1 MTMRS
6 LVIRLVASM
15 LIAGAAVVPVQV
27 AAGGQSFASAL
38 QLAADQREAA
48 YRGMTFQ
55 PADWQVGTVV
65 SRTPLGVVTAA
76 YGNLG
81 ADSYY
86 QLQIWQGVSS
96 RVVNDLLTRWDIL
109 RIDTAGNVTDAWI
122 GYDRAIPNYFQQPSQ
137 LVYRTADDAERY
149 PWADIPTDKEAKA
162 AKIQPVPNDGMF
174 DAYGIMPQDGSVEL
188 SSQQRKIAPLLAL
201 PAQLPATAPER
212 SAVAS
217 APEPAADTGPVPA
230 DIADHW
236 AKDVIVDLMKRGI
249 VRGYDDGTI
258 RPDRQLSR
266 AEFTAMLVRS
276 LQLAP
281 IGDGGADDLGDIAGH
296 WAAPEISLAAE
307 ARLVQADMLPFQ
319 PDVPITRTEMA
330 RIAGRALHG
339 IGYRVSRDKTA
350 APVTLSDLSGVSVDD
365 AASIADLA
373 AAGIVGG
380 YPDGTFRPDGTL
392 TRAEACKVISI
403 LLQKQGS

>member
-15 LIAGAAVVPVQV
+15 LIAGAAAVPGQV

-81 ADSYY
+81 VDSYY

-109 RIDTAGNVTDAWI
+109 RIDAAGNVTDAWI
-122 GYDRAIPNYFQQPSQ
+122 GYDRAIPNYFLQQSQ

-188 SSQQRKIAPLLAL
+188 SAQQRKIAPLLAL
-201 PAQLPATAPER
+201 PAQLPVTAAGR

-281 IGDGGADDLGDIAGH
+281 IGDGGADDFGGIAGH
-296 WAAPEISLAAE
+296 WAAPEIAMAAE

-319 PDVPITRTEMA
+319 PDAPITRTEMA

-339 IGYRVSRDKTA
+339 IGYRASAAKAA
-350 APVTLSDLSGVSVDD
+350 APVTLSDLSGVSADD
-365 AASIADLA
+365 AASIADLV

>member
-15 LIAGAAVVPVQV
+15 LIAGAAAVPGQV

-81 ADSYY
+81 VDSYY

-109 RIDTAGNVTDAWI
+109 RIDAAGNVTDAWI

-188 SSQQRKIAPLLAL
+188 SAQQRKIAPLLAL
-201 PAQLPATAPER
+201 PAQLPATAAER
-212 SAVAS
+212 SAGAS

-236 AKDVIVDLMKRGI
+236 AKAVIVDLMKRGI

-281 IGDGGADDLGDIAGH
+281 IGDGGADDFGGIAGH

-319 PDVPITRTEMA
+319 PDAPITRTEMA

-339 IGYRVSRDKTA
+339 IGFRASAAKAA
-350 APVTLSDLSGVSVDD
+350 APVTLSDLSGVSADD
-365 AASIADLA
+365 ATSIADLV